1 MQSVVC
7 TSIPSMFQQAVACC
21 VREEG
26 REAFVCFGIP
36 LMRNLCR
43 LGQDFVAP
51 LCNTAAHMPDHLL
64 KCLHEHL
71 TLSPVECA
79 TAHAETQA
87 LDHLGNRT
95 CNKGKEYIQKCDP
108 PGPSCARCQAFASCG
123 KGCRKYQLARH
134 HTLPGDVPRFPAGG
148 TGDEIICFS
157 IWYQSGFNERRTTDE
172 GCQVLK
178 PALLGRYGRALEM
191 PTARNFTSSVKV
203 KLLIKGGC
211 LALYTA
217 LEMDECFS
225 G

>member
-1 MQSVVC
+1 MS
-7 TSIPSMFQQAVACC
+7 TSHCH
-21 VREEG
+21 RW
-26 REAFVCFGIP
+26 
-36 LMRNLCR
+36 
-43 LGQDFVAP
+43 
-51 LCNTAAHMPDHLL
+51 
-64 KCLHEHL
+64 K
-71 TLSPVECA
+71 CA

-108 PGPSCARCQAFASCG
+108 QVQAFASCG

-178 PALLGRYGRALEM
+178 PALFGRYGRALEM

>member
-1 MQSVVC
+1 MRLRMQRLKLW
-7 TSIPSMFQQAVACC
+7 TTWATELAI
-21 VREEG
+21 REKSTY
-26 REAFVCFGIP
+26 R
-36 LMRNLCR
+36 
-43 LGQDFVAP
+43 
-51 LCNTAAHMPDHLL
+51 
-64 KCLHEHL
+64 
-71 TLSPVECA
+71 SA
-79 TAHAETQA
+79 TPQV
-87 LDHLGNRT
+87 
-95 CNKGKEYIQKCDP
+95 
-108 PGPSCARCQAFASCG
+108 QAFASCG